1 MREIL
6 YIVATAAVVVI
17 SIYILIKSGI
27 IPFTST
33 VSKQDCTNMIMLACD
48 EYRSKGK
55 IGGFKKISY
64 GCSDIL
70 ESENLKPC
78 LDKARE
84 RFPSTQEIANTCG
97 RLCAEFGP

>member
-17 SIYILIKSGI
+17 SIYILTKSGL

-33 VSKQDCTNMIMLACD
+33 VSKQDCTNMIMLACN

-55 IGGFKKISY
+55 LGAFNKISS
-64 GCSDIL
+64 GCADIL
-70 ESENLKPC
+70 ESISLKNC
-78 LDKARE
+78 LNKDISEKLRRE
-84 RFPSTQEIANTCG
+84 YCSA
-97 RLCAEFGP
+97 LCKEFGL